1 MKISIIITVVL
12 TVLAIQLT
20 IVTNSYSSDREIKF
34 VNKTGET
41 VDDLHI
47 EFTNRLTEWDDT
59 KPHTFNS
66 VRHDAG
72 KNNHNFYGTPIP
84 NDGSATMTFKLSS
97 GDITIN
103 RWWWTKGGNAI
114 EDGKRIGEIKADNFS
129 NTLSFN
135 GGPATGNGL
144 VRVSCQGINAMFN
157 YIPGAPPEQ
166 TAVMF
171 LNFMH
176 TNFNYGGINRVFLN
190 QTAPRQICA
199 ESNVLGNP
207 GEEIQI
213 EILAMDLSQ
222 PLVLLESS
230 LKKLNL
236 TALIEGLYNQSL
248 NKMKMDYATV
258 QLRSS
263 LPPYGIVDF
272 SGTSLDSNGKG
283 RFFFF
288 NAQNNV
294 PYWIVLEY
302 KNGIQTWSYDGM
314 NRMISNQ
321 MNYDFTTAAGKAFGN
336 NQKQMGARYAEYSGD
351 VDKNDVVDANDLSMV
366 DNDAFNFASG
376 YIQTDVDLS
385 LITDASDYALVDNN
399 AAQFV
404 VTVTPAP

>member
-176 TNFNYGGINRVFLN
+176 
-190 QTAPRQICA
+190 
-199 ESNVLGNP
+199 
-207 GEEIQI
+207 
-213 EILAMDLSQ
+213 
-222 PLVLLESS
+222 
-230 LKKLNL
+230 NL
-236 TALIEGLYNQSL
+236 IYSL
-248 NKMKMDYATV
+248 N
-258 QLRSS
+258 
-263 LPPYGIVDF
+263 
-272 SGTSLDSNGKG
+272 
-283 RFFFF
+283 
-288 NAQNNV
+288 
-294 PYWIVLEY
+294 
-302 KNGIQTWSYDGM
+302 
-314 NRMISNQ
+314 
-321 MNYDFTTAAGKAFGN
+321 
-336 NQKQMGARYAEYSGD
+336 
-351 VDKNDVVDANDLSMV
+351 
-366 DNDAFNFASG
+366 
-376 YIQTDVDLS
+376 
-385 LITDASDYALVDNN
+385 
-399 AAQFV
+399 
-404 VTVTPAP
+404 